1 MFSKD
6 EKRKLILEKSR
17 ELFIT
22 SGYYE
27 TKVED
32 ITKALGISKGSFYTY
47 FKTKEE
53 ILKEILEMLTAE
65 YVELLEKVDVSKE
78 PKEVLRDYLI
88 MKINIFLKNF
98 RKINTQNL
106 VRLMENPEICYTKDR
121 IRAIGNRFLKEN
133 IVKRYG
139 NFEYDL
145 DFIAE
150 YIRISTDE
158 YFHNEMVEN
167 RVGEKETYIER
178 KSKQLDQMIEF
189 IHNGLKKK

>member
-1 MFSKD
+1 MTVGSKNKKRRKIMFSKD
-6 EKRKLILEKSR
+6 EKRRLILEKSR

-65 YVELLEKVDVSKE
+65 YVELLEKVDISKE

-88 MKINIFLKNF
+88 MKINIFF
-98 RKINTQNL
+98 
-106 VRLMENPEICYTKDR
+106 
-121 IRAIGNRFLKEN
+121 
-133 IVKRYG
+133 
-139 NFEYDL
+139 
-145 DFIAE
+145 
-150 YIRISTDE
+150 
-158 YFHNEMVEN
+158 
-167 RVGEKETYIER
+167 
-178 KSKQLDQMIEF
+178 
-189 IHNGLKKK
+189 